1 MKNVYFF
8 VDEIAR
14 DAVVASALKK
24 HLAGFGIRL
33 FYGNRR
39 TLWLFSSRIIKFPF
53 DLAVFPNV
61 DIVRSIF
68 KDADLIDFPIFI
80 LPTESVSGT
89 DAVSN
94 RLATHL
100 LGTGYR
106 LEAKDDF
113 LNKISKFCLW
123 GDSHL
128 STMEKYSEVIAQRA
142 VVVGHPRYDLRCLKG
157 ALNKK
162 IVRNEKK
169 KIGLITR
176 FDIINIFD
184 GRSNVNHAYG
194 MRKIPGKELQ
204 YFQVDNLDLE
214 DVWHN
219 AALDLRIF
227 FNILDSIDHDKY
239 EVTMRIHPREN
250 RLNWQRL
257 ILDHS
262 IPIKLAPWDQPFA
275 HWLLDQDVL
284 IAPPSTTFYDMAM
297 IGKSGIS
304 IQNIEPKRA
313 KHTSSLTDDFDP
325 ILEFISKPSTL
336 AELNECL
343 NNSEPFYQSPLCMD
357 IVRRETYFPDCK
369 SSLHQVSSLISDE
382 LREQQPKNKYWS
394 LTIFFVARNLDAIV
408 FLALKL
414 LRKKTEQSAD
424 FPLGR
429 SRRKF
434 IDSLAV

>member
-39 TLWLFSSRIIKFPF
+39 TLWLFSSHVIKFPF
-53 DLAVFPNV
+53 DLAVFPNL

-89 DAVSN
+89 EAVST

-100 LGTGYR
+100 LGMSYR
-106 LEAKDDF
+106 LGAMDGF
-113 LNKISKFCLW
+113 LNKISKWCLW

-128 STMEKYSEVIAQRA
+128 ITMEKYSSVIAQRA
-142 VVVGHPRYDLRCLKG
+142 VVVGHPRYDSRCLKV
-157 ALNKK
+157 ALR
-162 IVRNEKK
+162 RNLAINERK

-184 GRSNVNHAYG
+184 GRSNINYAYS
-194 MRKIPGKELQ
+194 MRKIPSKELQ

-214 DVWHN
+214 DLWHN

-227 FNILDSIDHDKY
+227 FNILDSIDYDKY
-239 EVTMRIHPREN
+239 EVTIRIHPREN

-257 ILDHS
+257 ISDYS

-297 IGKSGIS
+297 VGKSGVS

-313 KHTSSLTDDFDP
+313 KHTSPLTDDIDP
-325 ILEFISKPSTL
+325 ILEFISKPNSLT
-336 AELNECL
+336 ELNECL
-343 NNSEPFYQSPLCMD
+343 KNSKPFYQSPACMD

-369 SSLHQVSSLISDE
+369 SSLYKVSSLISDE
-382 LREQQPKNKYWS
+382 LREQQTKNRYWS
-394 LTIFFVARNLDAIV
+394 LAIFFMARGFDATL
-408 FLALKL
+408 FSALKL